1 MPAGPNPW
9 MIPMQEFDC
18 IVIGA
23 GSGLNVASGF
33 ARHGKEVAVVEP
45 GPLGGTCLN
54 RGCIPS
60 KMLIAH
66 ADIADAIQRAGEF
79 HIDASME
86 DADWSAIVQEV
97 NETVAEDAES
107 IERGIED
114 SDNHT
119 LFQEE
124 ARFVDETVL
133 EVGDE
138 RITAETIVVA
148 AGSRPLVP
156 PIDGLEDVEYMT
168 SQDALEREDQPDEL
182 VIIGGGYIACELAYF
197 YGALGTEVTIVEM
210 GDTLLGREDM
220 EVAEFFTQQF
230 AEDHDLLLGHR
241 AASVAQD
248 GDRVTVTAEDE
259 DGDTMEVTGDALLV
273 AAGRVPNTDRLAV
286 EEAGLETDDRGFLV
300 TDDQLRT
307 NVDGIWALGDI
318 AGNWMFKH
326 SANEEAAVV
335 FRNAFLDA
343 DREFD
348 DTAMPHAVFSNP
360 EIAGVGSTEQ
370 ELEDAGRDYVA
381 ATHEYSKTG
390 KGMALKEDGFAKV
403 LVDPDDREI
412 LGCHIVGPHAS
423 QLIHEVLVAMRSG
436 TGTVADIKQ
445 TIHIH
450 PALNEVVQRACNQL

>member
-1 MPAGPNPW
+1 
-9 MIPMQEFDC
+9 MQEFDC

-66 ADIADAIQRAGEF
+66 ADIADAIGRSGEF

-86 DADWSAIVQEV
+86 GVDFSSIVQEV
-97 NETVAEDAES
+97 NDTVAEDAQS

-124 ARFVDETVL
+124 ARFVDEKVL

-138 RITAETIVVA
+138 RITAPKIVVA

-156 PIDGLEDVEYMT
+156 PIDGLEDVDYMT
-168 SQDALEREDQPDEL
+168 SKDALEPEEQPDRL

-197 YGALGTEVTIVEM
+197 YGALGTEVTIIEM
-210 GDTLLGREDM
+210 ADTLLSREDM
-220 EVAEFFTQQF
+220 EVAELFTQRF
-230 AEDHDLLLGHR
+230 VEDHDVYLGMR
-241 AASVAQD
+241 ASEVSEQD
-248 GDRVTVTAEDE
+248 GRITVTAEDE
-259 DGDTMEVTGDALLV
+259 DGATETVEGDALLV
-273 AAGRVPNTDRLAV
+273 AAGRRPNTDRLGV

-300 TDDQLRT
+300 TDEQLRT
-307 NVDGIWALGDI
+307 SVDGIWALGDI

-326 SANEEAAVV
+326 SANEEAKVV
-335 FRNAFLDA
+335 LRNALLDA
-343 DREFD
+343 GREFD
-348 DTAMPHAVFSNP
+348 DSAMPHAVFSNP
-360 EIAGVGSTEQ
+360 EIAGVGATEQ
-370 ELEDAGRDYVA
+370 ELEEDGREYRSATYDYR
-381 ATHEYSKTG
+381 KTG

-403 LVDPDDREI
+403 LIDPDDRSI
-412 LGCHIVGPHAS
+412 LGFHIVGPHAS
-423 QLIHEVLVAMRSG
+423 QLIHEVLVAMRAGSG
-436 TGTVADIKQ
+436 TVGDIKD